1 MQKTV
6 VNLLEDEE
14 ITSISTQEL
23 FQMMEQVKI
32 LTAQVL
38 ELQIQLKE
46 IQNQQQAHQQQSD
59 LQTEI
64 QEENTKK
71 DSQNSFVNVL
81 RKGLPKNPQN
91 QQKPSPAPQIQ
102 KKISPLRAEIKLMVS
117 NEDILKKLVQSPD
130 SPPPIVEKVE
140 EISSLY
146 FQTTLSRLAAK
157 DPIFSFAKVFEAVS
171 KTKPLGLNLVS
182 KNVVEVFVPRSA
194 IKDIRALLP
203 PESLILHPT
212 LDLKDVKR
220 RAASYNRGYFKVLRR
235 ASLQGFQNVLSLEV
249 LKHAEASIKNLPAH
263 RQSVVRKAIQ
273 EDRLWVKSM

>member
-1 MQKTV
+1 MEKSV
-6 VNLLEDEE
+6 VNLLDEE

-38 ELQIQLKE
+38 ELQTQLKQ
-46 IQNQQQAHQQQSD
+46 IQNIQQQSGP
-59 LQTEI
+59 QTEI
-64 QEENTKK
+64 QEENSKK

-81 RKGLPKNPQN
+81 RKGLPKNTQN
-91 QQKPSPAPQIQ
+91 QQNQSPTPQIL
-102 KKISPLRAEIKLMVS
+102 KKVSPLRAEIKLMAS
-117 NEDILKKLVQSPD
+117 NEDILKKLVQPTNNPSL
-130 SPPPIVEKVE
+130 PIVEKVQE
-140 EISSLY
+140 EITSLY

-157 DPIFSFAKVFEAVS
+157 EPIFSFSKVFETMS
-171 KTKPLGLNLVS
+171 KSKPLGLNLVS
-182 KNVVEVFVPRSA
+182 KNVVEVFIPKSA
-194 IKDIRALLP
+194 INGVRALLP
-203 PESLILHPT
+203 PESLILHPA

-220 RAASYNRGYFKVLRR
+220 RAASYNRGFFKALRR
-235 ASLQGFQNVLSLEV
+235 ASLQDLNNVLSLEV